1 MTQINADNIC
11 MDSMPYLRTSAS
23 SVDKNGV
30 GIADTEAY
38 SVIGAAMRVHREL
51 GCGFLEP
58 VYQEA
63 FERELIIQEI
73 PDQRELEVPV
83 WYRGQRML
91 VHYRADFV
99 CFKGVIV
106 ELKALSD
113 LSGSEEAQ
121 IINYLKATKC
131 RKGLLINFGT
141 KRLQYKRFVFTSAS

>member
-1 MTQINADNIC
+1 
-11 MDSMPYLRTSAS
+11 
-23 SVDKNGV
+23 VDKN
-30 GIADTEAY
+30 EASTGDKETY
-38 SVIGAAMRVHREL
+38 AVIGAAMRVHSEL

-73 PDQRELEVPV
+73 PYQREVEIPV
-83 WYRGQRML
+83 WYRGQIML
-91 VHYRADFV
+91 IHYRADFV
-99 CFKGVIV
+99 CFEGVIV

-121 IINYLKATKC
+121 IINYLKAAKYQ
-131 RKGLLINFGT
+131 KGLLINFGT

>member
-11 MDSMPYLRTSAS
+11 LDALSYLRTSVS
-23 SVDKNGV
+23 SADKGDEETY
-30 GIADTEAY
+30 A
-38 SVIGAAMRVHREL
+38 VIGAAMRVHREL

-63 FERELIIQEI
+63 FERELIFQEI
-73 PDQRELEVPV
+73 PYQRELEIPV
-83 WYRGQRML
+83 WYRGQKML

-99 CFKGVIV
+99 CFEGVIV

-113 LSGSEEAQ
+113 LSGAEEAQ

-131 RKGLLINFGT
+131 PKGLLINFGT
-141 KRLQYKRFVFTSAS
+141 KRLQYKRYIFTPAP